1 MHDGLQLAQRIVEKG
16 SDRLDEAVAAYEK
29 DMFPRAV
36 DLLTRSQASGEVL
49 FAEDAPS
56 KFRALLAAMVDD
68 ENETS
73 NPTLEGFAGK

>member
-1 MHDGLQLAQRIVEKG
+1 MHDSLQLAQQIVAKG
-16 SDRLDEAVAAYEK
+16 IDRLDEAVAAYEK

-56 KFRALLAAMVDD
+56 KFRALLAAMADG
-68 ENETS
+68 ENVTKNS
-73 NPTLEGFAGK
+73 TLDGFAGN